1 MFNLIYKKRIYEKKY
16 KNQQLKKQFE
26 NSYLEVYDLNTFNNE
41 TVEKTYKEYPNL
53 RDYMFRHLSTKQ
65 ERSLYLMH
73 ENEYLKE
80 YNLKLRK
87 KRSARQLPTEYD
99 DIRSFVR
106 KSSTS
111 WKHSTKRRRQ
121 YYK

>member
-1 MFNLIYKKRIYEKKY
+1 MFNFIYKKRIYEKKH
-16 KNQQLKKQFE
+16 KNQKLKKQFK
-26 NSYLEVYDLNTFNNE
+26 NSYLEIYDIKILDKDIIE
-41 TVEKTYKEYPNL
+41 RTYKNYPNL

-73 ENEYLKE
+73 EHEYFKE

-99 DIRSFVR
+99 DIRSFVK
-106 KSSTS
+106 KSSAS
-111 WKHSTKRRRQ
+111 WKHSTKRRTQ